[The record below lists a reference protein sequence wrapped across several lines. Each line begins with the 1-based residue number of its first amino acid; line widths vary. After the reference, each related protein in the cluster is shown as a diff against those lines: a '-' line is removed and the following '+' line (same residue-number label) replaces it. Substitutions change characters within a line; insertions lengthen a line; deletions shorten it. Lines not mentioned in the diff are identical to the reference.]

1 MLMKFYNSPCV
12 ELQYGTVISVVE
24 CIIVE
29 KSSWDGGIG
38 ANNTTVNE
46 YCNDFV
52 RSFTSTSTFP

>member
-38 ANNTTVNE
+38 ANNTTVND

-52 RSFTSTSTFP
+52 RSFT